1 MITITE
7 DQINLFLSP
16 FHGRQDV
23 YTRRWEKNGKS
34 GYSPA
39 YDFNW
44 TEFLEFK
51 NRGGKLKD
59 FPNKKL
65 IPLTRDVVKKH
76 ILGAHTVGIYPILA
90 DNTSLFIA
98 ADFDGEGWQK
108 NSKDFLNECE
118 KIGLTA
124 YIERSR
130 SGNGCHA
137 WIFFEVAY
145 PCWKS
150 RKIILEI
157 VKKVLNLSDFDKEIS
172 FDRLFPNQDTLTKEG
187 FGNLIALPFQG
198 KKIAEGNT
206 VFLDPENDLAFA
218 DQWDFLSKVK
228 KYSAAELDIIYNN
241 IFEKSEKI
249 LKISANTGL
258 VDIILDNKLSLKRS
272 QISPSIAHFLK
283 ENLNFFNL
291 EYVIK
296 KRLGKSVF
304 GLERYFKLLEESGD
318 DILLP
323 RGFLKKL
330 TSFLE
335 TNKILHNVIDQRP
348 HLKGKKFTSNITLR
362 TDQCYAVEEALKN
375 DGGVIVAPSGSGK
388 TIIGLEIIAKR
399 KLPALILV
407 HRQQLLEQWIERIE
421 TFLGIPKT
429 HIGQYTGRKK
439 KQGKEIT
446 VAMMQTLHRMDIA
459 ALKNSF
465 GTIITDECHH
475 IPAKTFR
482 EVISQFNPKYNYGLT
497 ATPKRKH
504 NDEQLIYIFIGDII
518 AFMEAIN
525 GATPEIPNT
534 PIKTEIIIKETDL
547 FLPFKFSTDN
557 FQLLSK
563 IISFDNTRNQL
574 IIKNIIEQVNN
585 GKKVLLLSER
595 RDHLEV
601 LKLYLKGLCETIV
614 ISGEDSAAKR
624 HIKIKQIEAGHY
636 QVILSTGQ
644 FFGEGLDIQNI
655 DCLVIAFPFSFEGK
669 LIQYIGRLRGHNN
682 ERIIIDYRD
691 KNIPFLE
698 RQFKQRQRYYKKLGT
713 AKITTNSETKIAK

>member
-1 MITITE
+1 MTFISE
-7 DQINLFLSP
+7 QQLALFLSL
-16 FHGRQDV
+16 FRGRQDV
-23 YTRRWEKNGKS
+23 YARHWEKNGKS

-44 TEFLEFK
+44 TEFMEFK
-51 NRGGKLKD
+51 NRGGTLKN

-65 IPLTRDVVKKH
+65 IPLTPDIVKKH
-76 ILGAHTVGIYPILA
+76 IFGAHTVGIYPILPN
-90 DNTSLFIA
+90 NTSYFIA
-98 ADFDGEGWQK
+98 ADFDGVGWLK
-108 NSKDFLNECE
+108 NSKDFLEEC
-118 KIGLTA
+118 KKVGLKA

-137 WIFFEVAY
+137 WIFFETPY
-145 PCWKS
+145 LCWKS
-150 RKIILEI
+150 RKIILEVI
-157 VKKVLNLSDFDKEIS
+157 KKVLKLSDFDKEIS
-172 FDRLFPNQDTLTKEG
+172 FDRLFPNQDNLTKEG

-198 KKIAEGNT
+198 RKITDDNT
-206 VFLDPENDLAFA
+206 VFLDPENDQPFP
-218 DQWDFLSKVK
+218 DQWDFLSNIK
-228 KYSAAELDIIYNN
+228 KYDAAELDAIYDKTFSKQE
-241 IFEKSEKI
+241 IHIQEIRGTTSD
-249 LKISANTGL
+249 SM
-258 VDIILDNKLSLKRS
+258 DIELNNKLLIKRS
-272 QISPSIAHFLK
+272 QIPASVIRFLK
-283 ENLNFFNL
+283 ESLNFFNL
-291 EYVIK
+291 EYLVK

-304 GLERYFKLLEESGD
+304 RLEKYFKLVEESGN

-323 RGFLKKL
+323 RGFVTRLIA
-330 TSFLE
+330 FLNE
-335 TNKILHNVIDQRP
+335 HKVSHRLIDQRP
-348 HLKGKKFTSNITLR
+348 RFKKIKLASNITLR
-362 TDQCYAVEEALKN
+362 TEQLYAVEQALKV
-375 DGGVIVAPSGSGK
+375 DSGVIVAPAGSGK
-388 TIIGLEIIAKR
+388 TIIGLELIAQR

-429 HIGQYTGRKK
+429 QIGQYTGRKK
-439 KQGKEIT
+439 KQGKQVT
-446 VAMMQTLHRMDIA
+446 VAMMQTLHRIDLTKI
-459 ALKNSF
+459 KDSF

-482 EVISQFNPKYNYGLT
+482 EVISQFNPKYSYGLT

-504 NDEQLIYIFIGDII
+504 NDEQLIYMFIGDIV
-518 AFMEAIN
+518 ALMES
-525 GATPEIPNT
+525 IPNVLVT
-534 PIKTEIIIKETDL
+534 SSTSSIKTEIIIKETDL

-574 IIKNIIEQVNN
+574 IIRNIIEQVNN

-595 RDHLEV
+595 REHLEV

-614 ISGEDSAAKR
+614 ISGEGSASKR
-624 HIKIKQIEAGHY
+624 HIKIKQIESGHY

-669 LIQYIGRLRGHNN
+669 LIQYVGRLRGQNN
-682 ERIIIDYRD
+682 ERIIVDYRD

-698 RQFKQRQRYYKKLGT
+698 RQFKQRQKYYKKLVT
-713 AKITTNSETKIAK
+713 PKV